1 MRLVCQPPTTAP
13 LLNIQEITQ
22 FKPFPEIPSI
32 YLLRFINHSVSDIPM
47 NPFDSCSVTKL
58 CPTLC
63 DPMNCSTPSFSVLH
77 YLLELVQIHVHLL
90 GDAIQPSHSVTLF
103 FSWPQFFPA
112 SGSFPMSQL
121 FATSGQSI
129 EASPSVLPI
138 NIQGWFPLGLTSLI
152 SLLFKRLS
160 RVFSSTTIQKPQ
172 FFDS

>member
-1 MRLVCQPPTTAP
+1 MRLACQLPTTAP
-13 LLNIQEITQ
+13 LLNIQKITQ

-63 DPMNCSTPSFSVLH
+63 EPINCSTPSFSVLH

>member
-1 MRLVCQPPTTAP
+1 MRLACQPPTTAP

-58 CPTLC
+58 CLTLC
-63 DPMNCSTPSFSVLH
+63 DPINCSTPSFSVLH

>member
-1 MRLVCQPPTTAP
+1 MTTWISVPLNLMRLACQPPTTAP

-58 CPTLC
+58 CLTLC
-63 DPMNCSTPSFSVLH
+63 DPINCSTPSFSVLH

-121 FATSGQSI
+121 FATVSDFIFWGSKTTADGDCSHEI
-129 EASPSVLPI
+129 KRH
-138 NIQGWFPLGLTSLI
+138 SLEGK
-152 SLLFKRLS
+152 L
-160 RVFSSTTIQKPQ
+160 
-172 FFDS
+172 